1 MSGKRYYVTTR
12 EAWQKHAA
20 RFVNSHWIELPGSSG
35 DDGDAGASSSVAA
48 EQAEAPARILLLVE
62 GDEGAHLALED
73 DPAFEQLPHPLARK
87 RISGAAHGKL
97 AQLGVKR
104 AATTFDVAELA
115 SRVHPLLR
123 HRVF

>member
-1 MSGKRYYVTTR
+1 MLGKRYYVTTR

-20 RFVNSHWIELPGSSG
+20 RFVNSHWIDLADSSA
-35 DDGDAGASSSVAA
+35 DERQPGASGSTAA
-48 EQAEAPARILLLVE
+48 QASARILVLVE

-73 DPAFEQLPHPLARK
+73 DPGFESLPHPLAATG
-87 RISGAAHGKL
+87 ISDAVQVALGAR
-97 AQLGVKR
+97 LGVK
-104 AATTFDVAELA
+104 ANANTFDVAELA